1 MSDLTI
7 IVAASTNNVIGING
21 KLPWKISGDLKRF
34 KELTMGHPIIMGR
47 KTHESIGKPLPGREN
62 IVLSRD
68 PTYHAEGIT
77 VHSSLDDAQRE
88 IYDRDAFIIGGS
100 QVYNEGIKIAN
111 KIELTRVHRVFLEI
125 LFSQKLVLKFGKKL
139 KNNLKVNIHLFHML
153 KDNLKKCTNNT
164 INFIRNIF
172 RSSKTIN
179 RSIWSTFNSMPSFWI

>member
-111 KIELTRVHRVFLEI
+111 KIELTRVHRVISGDTFFPEI
-125 LFSQKLVLKFGKKL
+125 SPKIWQETKKQ
-139 KNNLKVNIHLFHML
+139 FEGEYS
-153 KDNLKKCTNNT
+153 
-164 INFIRNIF
+164 FISYVKR
-172 RSSKTIN
+172 
-179 RSIWSTFNSMPSFWI
+179 